1 MCKFC
6 DVSSNNDEYDGI
18 DALIDLLKRY
28 PEYCPLCGKP
38 LLCDDDDADTP
49 KIYFVPDDRIS
60 GQDCFIEGTVF
71 HCKDDIASSTSLLH
85 QNEWDN
91 YDMMY
96 GLGDSHTFDVY
107 EAKLIG
113 TVTAKMDV
121 TLSFDSNQKR

>member
-18 DALIDLLKRY
+18 DALIDLLKQY

-38 LLCDDDDADTP
+38 LLCDDDEADTP
-49 KIYFVPDDRIS
+49 KIYIIPDDPIPS
-60 GQDCFIEGTVF
+60 EDCFIEGTVF
-71 HCKDDIASSTSLLH
+71 HCKDDITSSTSLLY
-85 QNEWDN
+85 QNDWDN

-96 GLGDSHTFDVY
+96 GVGDSCTFNVY

-113 TVTAKMDV
+113 TVTAKRAV
-121 TLSFDSNQKR
+121 TLSFDSDQKR

>member
-1 MCKFC
+1 MCEFC
-6 DVSSNNDEYDGI
+6 DVSSNNNDYDGI
-18 DALIDLLKRY
+18 DALIDLLQQY

-38 LLCDDDDADTP
+38 LLSNDDDPQTP
-49 KIYFVPDDRIS
+49 KIYFVPDDRIA

-85 QNEWDN
+85 QNDWSN

-113 TVTAKMDV
+113 TVTAKTAV
-121 TLSFDSNQKR
+121 TLSFDSDQKC